1 MAQNEFAQIG
11 RRGFLAAAAGAALLR
26 AQAADGKRP
35 RLGVVVDIHKP
46 ELADSALARVRE
58 FGLSG
63 CQAHVGEMP
72 SIDLAGAIRD
82 AMKKHQVE
90 ITAAMTLGPGKIE
103 WNFYGGPKTCGLVPA
118 DLRAQRIKA
127 LVLASDLAKACGIGA
142 IHTHCGFIPEDPNSA
157 VYTETVAAIRE
168 VAQHAKTN
176 GQIFLMETGQE
187 SPVTLLRTITDT
199 GLDNVKVNLD
209 VANLILYGK
218 GEPVGALDVIGP
230 YVRGLHAKDGLYPT
244 NGKQL
249 GKEVPIGQ
257 GRVNFP
263 EVIRKLKELNYAGPI
278 TIEREISGPQ
288 QGADIKASK
297 QFLEKLIAQFY
308 G

>member
-1 MAQNEFAQIG
+1 MAQLG
-11 RRGFLAAAAGAALLR
+11 RRGFLAVAGASVLHG
-26 AQAADGKRP
+26 QAGARNRP
-35 RLGVVVDIHKP
+35 QLGVVVDIHRP
-46 ELADSALARVRE
+46 ELADPALARVRE
-58 FGLSG
+58 FGLTG

-72 SIDLAGAIRD
+72 SHDLAAPIRD
-82 AMKKHQVE
+82 AMRKHQVE

-118 DLRAQRIKA
+118 DMRAQRVKA
-127 LVLASDLAKACGIGA
+127 LMLASDLAMACGIGA
-142 IHTHCGFIPEDPNSA
+142 IHTHCGFIPEDPNA
-157 VYTETVAAIRE
+157 GAYQETVAAIRE
-168 VAQHAKTN
+168 VARHAKGN
-176 GQIFLMETGQE
+176 GQTFLMETGQE
-187 SPVTLLRTITDT
+187 SPVTLLRAITDT

-244 NGKQL
+244 NGKDL
-249 GKEVPIGQ
+249 GMEVPIGQ

-263 EVIRKLKELNYAGPI
+263 GVIRKLRQLNYAGPI

-288 QGADIKASK
+288 QAADIKASK
-297 QFLEKLIAQFY
+297 AYLEKLVAQIY